1 MAKSR
6 VYFISDVHGS
16 NRCFRKFLNAA
27 GFYKADILILGGDI
41 TGKVLTPIIGEGDGS
56 FRCTYQGS
64 DLVLKNNEE
73 VEEFRK
79 KAADFGQYTSMMS
92 PRVQR
97 AAGQSR
103 QGYRALQPTYGG
115 KDEGVDFPGG
125 GEAREDVCE
134 MFHLTRKR

>member
-1 MAKSR
+1 VAKSR

-41 TGKVLTPIIGEGDGS
+41 TGKVMTPIIEGGDGS

-79 KAADFGQYTSMMS
+79 KAADFGSYTSLVS
-92 PRVQR
+92 PSEFEELKANPGRL
-97 AAGQSR
+97 QSSSTELWWKGR
-103 QGYRALQPTYGG
+103 GSG
-115 KDEGVDFPGG
+115 FPWRRRGSG
-125 GEAREDVCE
+125 RR
-134 MFHLTRKR
+134 L